1 MNLEAQIQSAVKE
14 AGLAPSA
21 KLVVAASGGCDSTV
35 LLHVLHDLGHP
46 LVVAHVDHGMRGE
59 ESSGDRK
66 FVTSWAQTH
75 GCALEVLELDPSQ
88 LAEGKMGFQ
97 GEARKAR
104 MAWFEEVC
112 DAHHASAILTGH
124 HADDQAETFMLHAM
138 RSTDPWSIRGMALV
152 EGRVVRPMLDLRRSD
167 IEAFA
172 KIHQWH
178 WREDSSN
185 QSEVYLRNRVRHEL
199 LPLMEKIR
207 PGTTDHLQRL
217 AKRAVELTEL
227 LEPLLSEAR
236 HKAQTQPGHW
246 RVDVLQ
252 RNSLAA
258 ESLRRWLCDQGWS
271 DKSSARAL
279 SLLEAQVGSAIQHG
293 AWQLV
298 RERSELVL
306 SEAQTPLPAPV
317 SVTDANSS
325 GEWTV
330 DFGTCRWEPTLCP
343 PSTDG
348 LHPGRFWIPQQWLPV
363 TLRPWVHGDRIQPL
377 GMSGHTKVSDVL
389 TQAKLPHR
397 LRPCALVVERE
408 SDTCILS
415 VVGHKTSERA
425 RLDLAKFAGE
435 SGLMMSFTPTP

>member
-1 MNLEAQIQSAVKE
+1 MNLEAQIQSALKE

-35 LLHVLHDLGHP
+35 LLHVLHGLGHP

-59 ESSGDRK
+59 ESAGDRK

-112 DAHHASAILTGH
+112 DAHQASAILTGH

-138 RSTDPWSIRGMALV
+138 RSTDPWSTRGMALV

-236 HKAQTQPGHW
+236 QKAQSQPGHW

-279 SLLEAQVGSAIQHG
+279 SLL
-293 AWQLV
+293 
-298 RERSELVL
+298 
-306 SEAQTPLPAPV
+306 
-317 SVTDANSS
+317 
-325 GEWTV
+325 
-330 DFGTCRWEPTLCP
+330 
-343 PSTDG
+343 
-348 LHPGRFWIPQQWLPV
+348 
-363 TLRPWVHGDRIQPL
+363 
-377 GMSGHTKVSDVL
+377 
-389 TQAKLPHR
+389 
-397 LRPCALVVERE
+397 
-408 SDTCILS
+408 
-415 VVGHKTSERA
+415 
-425 RLDLAKFAGE
+425 
-435 SGLMMSFTPTP
+435 